1 MKTMTDKQSAWAQ
14 ASSLGTSLW
23 GFITLD
29 FVIGLAG
36 LAISI
41 YLAYLQHK
49 KIKAEQ
55 LLAEQ
60 RLRHEQELHAL
71 AVKGK
76 IERRADVCGQ

>member
-1 MKTMTDKQSAWAQ
+1 MTDRQSAWAQ
-14 ASSLGTSLW
+14 VSSLGTSLW

-36 LAISI
+36 LTISI